1 MMDIL
6 TGYRDKSVRNRISGV
21 AVRLATVRTPKLGR
35 RGRVIGAGWGGGR
48 SIYSGGGG
56 VKWVQVGIIMGII
69 NFNILLADRNSNR
82 MM

>member
-56 VKWVQVGIIMGII
+56 KVGAGGDY
-69 NFNILLADRNSNR
+69 NGDYQFQYTSC
-82 MM
+82 